1 MTVDR
6 LSARLRQLWLCYRL
20 QLKILLISP
29 FEGFLGIVF
38 PLMFATATLMVYRV
52 NGDEAAMAYA
62 GLGAAVMGVWTSVTV
77 SASTLLNRERWAG
90 TLELLVA
97 APTPFSMVLIP
108 ITTAMATVGL
118 VSVVVTLVWNR
129 LVFGV
134 RLEVES
140 WPLFVLG
147 VLAATVTI
155 AMFGFLLSV
164 VAVRYRTA
172 WALGAS
178 LEYPGWLLCGFVV
191 PIALLPVVLHPISY
205 ALAPTWAVEAM
216 RSAASG
222 ESPWGELGIC
232 IALGSAYAAVAA
244 YLGVRLIDSARR
256 NATLALT

>member
-1 MTVDR
+1 MTAV
-6 LSARLRQLWLCYRL
+6 SGRLRQLWLCYRL
-20 QLKILLISP
+20 QVKILLISP
-29 FEGFLGIVF
+29 FEGFLAVVF
-38 PLMFATATLMVYRV
+38 PMMFATATLLVYRI
-52 NGDEAAMAYA
+52 NGDDGAMAYA

-77 SASTLLNRERWAG
+77 NASTLLNRERWAG

-108 ITTAMATVGL
+108 ITTAMATIG
-118 VSVVVTLVWNR
+118 VVCVVLTLIWNR

-134 RLEVES
+134 HLAVAS
-140 WPLFVLG
+140 WPLFTLG
-147 VLAATVTI
+147 VLAATLTI

-191 PIALLPVVLHPISY
+191 PIALLPVALRPVSY
-205 ALAPTWAVEAM
+205 ALAPTWAVKAM
-216 RSAASG
+216 RAAAAG
-222 ESPWGELGIC
+222 GSPWAELGIC
-232 IALGSAYAAVAA
+232 LALGLAYAALAA
-244 YLGVRLIDSARR
+244 FLGVRLIESARR

>member
-1 MTVDR
+1 M
-6 LSARLRQLWLCYRL
+6 ARARQLWLCYRL

-29 FEGFLGIVF
+29 FEGLLGIVF
-38 PLMFATATLMVYRV
+38 PLMFATATLLVYRV
-52 NGDEAAMAYA
+52 NGDQGAMAYA

-97 APTPFSMVLIP
+97 APTPFSMILIP
-108 ITTAMATVGL
+108 ITSAMATVGL
-118 VSVVVTLVWNR
+118 VSVVITLIWNR
-129 LVFGV
+129 IVFGV
-134 RLEVES
+134 RLGIER
-140 WPLFVLG
+140 PLFVLG
-147 VLAATVTI
+147 VLAATLTI

-191 PIALLPVVLHPISY
+191 PIALLPVVLRPVSY

-222 ESPWGELGIC
+222 GSPWGELGIC
-232 IALGSAYAAVAA
+232 LALGTAYAVVAA
-244 YLGVRLIDSARR
+244 FLGVRLIDSARR

>member
-1 MTVDR
+1 MRQALR
-6 LSARLRQLWLCYRL
+6 LLGYGWVLHF
-20 QLKILLISP
+20 KILSRSA
-29 FEGFLGIVF
+29 FDGFLGVLC
-38 PLMFATATLMVYRV
+38 PLFFATIAFFMFRTGANSSALLYTS
-52 NGDEAAMAYA
+52 
-62 GLGAAVMGVWTSVTV
+62 LGASVMGVWSSTSVAAS
-77 SASTLLNRERWAG
+77 SALQRERWAG

-118 VSVVVTLVWNR
+118 VSVVLTLIWNR

-140 WPLFVLG
+140 WPLLVLG

-191 PIALLPVVLHPISY
+191 PIALLPLVLRPVSY
-205 ALAPTWAVEAM
+205 VLAPTWAVEAM

-232 IALGSAYAAVAA
+232 LALGLGYAVLAA

>member
-1 MTVDR
+1 MKD
-6 LSARLRQLWLCYRL
+6 RLRQLWLCYRL

-38 PLMFATATLMVYRV
+38 PLMFATATLMVYNV

-97 APTPFSMVLIP
+97 APTPFSMVLMP

-118 VSVVVTLVWNR
+118 VSVGITLIWNR

-134 RLEVES
+134 HLQVES
-140 WPLFVLG
+140 WPLFLLG

-191 PIALLPVVLHPISY
+191 PIALLPVALHPVSF

-216 RSAASG
+216 RSAADG
-222 ESPWGELGIC
+222 GSPWVSWPSVSRWDWVRRARGLPRCTAHRLGPSQRDP
-232 IALGSAYAAVAA
+232 GTD
-244 YLGVRLIDSARR
+244 LIPR
-256 NATLALT
+256 